1 MTYFNKDEI
10 FLAYKKVKHFFY
22 YDNANLLE
30 KKKISNFENELFFS
44 NEHIPSH
51 NVKEVKDIL
60 FERVS
65 GFINDYFENNL
76 VSEKILKERISLIR
90 LPKIT

>member
-44 NEHIPSH
+44 NEKIPSH
-51 NVKEVKDIL
+51 NVKELKDIL
-60 FERVS
+60 F
-65 GFINDYFENNL
+65 
-76 VSEKILKERISLIR
+76 
-90 LPKIT
+90 